1 MDDPFKSGNY
11 NKNLSSL
18 IQVIKLKDTKKIDK
32 QYNETVRDFSQAL
45 KDFTN
50 KAEDVARFVIY
61 TDLNNYVEPVDK
73 KPLGLFGALKR
84 IWLGKDV
91 PVKNDNIRTC
101 LKSWKCEVK

>member
-32 QYNETVRDFSQAL
+32 QYNEMVRDLSQAL

-73 KPLGLFGALKR
+73 KPLGLFGVLK
-84 IWLGKDV
+84 
-91 PVKNDNIRTC
+91 
-101 LKSWKCEVK
+101 